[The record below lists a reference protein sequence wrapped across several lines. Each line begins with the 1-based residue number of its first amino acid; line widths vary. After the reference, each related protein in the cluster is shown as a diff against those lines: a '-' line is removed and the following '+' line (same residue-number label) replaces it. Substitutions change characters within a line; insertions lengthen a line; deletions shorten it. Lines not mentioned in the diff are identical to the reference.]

1 MCEHFSVF
9 DRLGM
14 DHADCRQ
21 LGLLDGGLGLLLG
34 RLLGN
39 LLGTHGSLLSLAPAR
54 TGFLSDQLNL
64 LIILSLE
71 IVFAKLELC

>member
-1 MCEHFSVF
+1 
-9 DRLGM
+9 M
-14 DHADCRQ
+14 DHGDGRQ

-54 TGFLSDQLNL
+54 TGLLSDQLNL

-71 IVFAKLELC
+71 IVFAQLKLS